1 MPTNTNFN
9 IPFLGGG
16 PSIAEQILQGL
27 HEGFTEKQQKQELG
41 LQQQRVQNETQ
52 RNQVLNRY
60 TQAQLEH
67 EGMVTAYEN
76 ETNPIKKHQLL
87 TDLQD
92 ATLKLGIAK
101 HSAKYFGI
109 DADALTNA
117 AQATDTSATP
127 PKTTS
132 TGTAGPSP
140 FEMEMQNTEKLLG
153 QMSPDEQAIWDNAKT
168 VASRT
173 MSAAPVSAA
182 IGKISEQRQAVHK
195 AELETTA
202 FKDWK
207 GQFARENGRQ
217 PNTAEIE
224 HFQTLGARIGADTK
238 LEVNSKEMYDTKENS
253 VVQMN
258 SKEIND
264 ANQQERGRYIQYTGQ
279 VQNALKAQ
287 SNVNDIRD
295 GISMMRDAI
304 NAPGFKLS
312 DKARALMTLANRA
325 PEHALEAVTSGMA
338 AEHLSE
344 PEQNYVIAHA
354 TLVDRAFSL
363 KGLQSQGGGG
373 SDSQRAAIAAMVPG
387 FATADKGMAEK
398 YLKTLENNIRNVE
411 KAYPKIGSSR
421 TSAREEAGGEAGG
434 PPKGATM
441 KVPGSDGKLHWSD
454 GKVDL
459 GVAE

>member
-1 MPTNTNFN
+1 MPTNVGFQ

-16 PSIAEQILQGL
+16 PSIAEQIMQGL
-27 HEGFTEKQQKQELG
+27 HEGFLEKQQNADLALRKQT
-41 LQQQRVQNETQ
+41 VQNDTQ
-52 RNQVLNRY
+52 RNQVLNRLTE
-60 TQAQLEH
+60 TQIQH
-67 EGMVTAYEN
+67 ESNVAAYEG

-87 TDLQD
+87 TDLQKSALD
-92 ATLKLGIAK
+92 LGVAK
-101 HSAKYFGI
+101 HQAKYFGI

-117 AQATDTSATP
+117 AAQSTDTAPT
-127 PKTTS
+127 KTTS
-132 TGTAGPSP
+132 TGTAGPTP
-140 FEMEMQNTEKLLG
+140 FEMEMGKTEKLLG
-153 QMSPDEQAIWDNAKT
+153 VMSPDEQAIWDNAKT

-173 MSAAPVSAA
+173 MSAAPVTAA
-182 IGKISEQRQAVHK
+182 IAKISEQRQAVHK
-195 AELETTA
+195 AELETTP

-207 GQFARENGRQ
+207 GQFEREQGRP
-217 PNTAEIE
+217 PNAAEIE

-238 LEVNSKEMYDTKENS
+238 LEVNSKEMYDTKENT

-264 ANQQERGRYIQYTGQ
+264 ANQKDRGRFIQYTGQ

-312 DKARALMTLANRA
+312 DKARALMTLANKA

-421 TSAREEAGGEAGG
+421 TSAREEGGGSAVTGG
-434 PPKGATM
+434 SAAPTHRYNPDTGTIEEIK
-441 KVPGSDGKLHWSD
+441 P
-454 GKVDL
+454 
-459 GVAE
+459 